1 MSTYHSDRIW
11 PDLRNT
17 TPQAQRQIGIDA
29 LNRTTHSLYG
39 LVLILESDS
48 DERLSGLSAILHGI
62 TEDCWLALGLLSETD
77 SAKT

>member
-17 TPQAQRQIGIDA
+17 TPQGQRQIGIDA
-29 LNRTTHSLYG
+29 LTRTAHSLNG
-39 LVLILESDS
+39 LVLILENDA

-62 TEDCWLALGLLSETD
+62 NEDCWLALGLLAETD
-77 SAKT
+77 NAKT